1 MLQVTRM
8 RPAIC
13 LTLLLLTGAAGAAP
27 TVEAVALKEPVVLDG
42 ELREAVWQPPAPM
55 RDFAV
60 LDTGAAAQAQ
70 TEAWVAYDEEALY
83 IAVQAFGPEMGAL
96 RAECKTRDGRELFQD
111 DVVEVFLD
119 PAHDR
124 FHYLQFACNPLGTR
138 FDLQGDAAGSSPE
151 WNGLWEVA
159 VGRAADRWRVE
170 MRLPFA
176 TLGLKRGT
184 GQVWGLN
191 ICRERPAGP
200 ENSSWAPTTGT
211 FGTPASFGEL
221 QIAADLSPFC
231 LELAVTDW
239 GQAFFGQNRV
249 VAEIT
254 NRTPTG
260 QMFDVQLRVTPPA
273 EPARTTSRDGV
284 TLAGGETAPVSVN
297 YQLLQAG
304 PHELLCMVVGPGKRL
319 LAATGRM
326 LDVSA
331 LAEFALH
338 KSFYRDDLVLQYR
351 VNLPETDLARY
362 GLRLAVQPTWS
373 EESVATRQVTS
384 LPARVGQVR
393 LDTGSLERGRY
404 VLRASLVDAAGE
416 PLVSTGL
423 QFAALRDPEVNP
435 RLVSVRPEDNMLIVQ
450 GQPFFPLGIY
460 ESPGTEVYLR
470 QLRDAGFNLCM
481 AHDLPAVGTQALLDR
496 VHAAGMRLWVPVASL
511 LDFSSDAAMKRQR
524 LTEMVERVGDH
535 PGLLMWE
542 SIDEPAWGG
551 ADADGLYEGYC
562 HLRLIDQQRLIW
574 TNHAPRNLIS
584 TLAYYNRA
592 TDAAGCDIY
601 PVPDGVGH
609 SNLPNSTISVV
620 GDETRKNREAVG
632 GEKPIFMVLQGFGWG
647 ELSRGQTP
655 KPAVVTPTF
664 EQSRFMAYDAIVHG
678 ANGLLYWGTHYTE
691 KPSRF
696 WSELRSLVSELAA
709 LHDVLA
715 ALPYSGEDQAQL
727 ISPATGVV
735 LLHKQHDRRNFL
747 FLVNERSVET
757 TATVKAPNIYS
768 GRVRRLFEAT
778 ELPLGPEQVL
788 TVPLSPYGVAVLTDD
803 ADFVDVRRDFTADWR
818 NAPDGSALRPL
829 MVEEGNAVRNP
840 GFEVDRDGDNLPD
853 RWGSNTPLT
862 AALTT
867 AEVHGGKVAL
877 ALTST
882 DPDMAPLLVERG
894 LDLLPDRR
902 YRFTAWAKSPSPE
915 TEFRFYVEW
924 TLGGRWLG
932 GTYPWSTGSGEWQQL
947 SVEFTTTPDPQGGAY
962 AVVQMRGKG
971 TVYFD
976 DLRIEEIPAP

>member
-1 MLQVTRM
+1 M
-8 RPAIC
+8 RPLTC
-13 LTLLLLTGAAGAAP
+13 LALLLLTVAAGAAP

-42 ELREAVWQPPAPM
+42 ELREAVWQAPAQV
-55 RDFAV
+55 RDFVV
-60 LDTGAAAQAQ
+60 LGTGVTAQAQ
-70 TEAWVAYDEEALY
+70 TEAWVAHDADALY
-83 IAVQAFGPEMGAL
+83 IAVRAAEPDMAGL
-96 RAECKTRDGRELFQD
+96 RAACSVRDGRDLFQD

-119 PAHDR
+119 PARDR

-159 VGRAADRWRVE
+159 TQRAADCWLVE

-176 TLGLKRGT
+176 TLGLDRGA

-200 ENSSWAPTTGT
+200 ENSSWAPATGA
-211 FGTPASFGEL
+211 FGTPASFGDL
-221 QIAADLSPFC
+221 QIAADLSPFR
-231 LELAVTDW
+231 LDLAVQDW
-239 GQAFFGQNRV
+239 GQKFFGQNTL

-260 QMFDVQLRVTPPA
+260 QMFDVQLRVTPPS
-273 EPARTTSRDGV
+273 EHPRTTSRDSV
-284 TLAGGETAPVSVN
+284 TLAAGESAPVSVA

-304 PHELLCMVVGPGKRL
+304 PHELLCTVVGPEKRV
-319 LAATGRM
+319 LAAEGRM
-326 LDVSA
+326 VDVSA
-331 LAEFALH
+331 LAEFMIH
-338 KSFYRDDLVLQYR
+338 KSFYRDDLVLQYQIS
-351 VNLPETDLARY
+351 VPDNDLARY
-362 GLRLAVQPTWS
+362 GLRLAVRPTWT
-373 EESVATRQVTS
+373 EETVVTRE
-384 LPARVGQVR
+384 LMPIAARVGHVPV
-393 LDTGSLERGRY
+393 DTTGLERGRY
-404 VLRASLVDAAGE
+404 VLRAGLVGAEGE
-416 PLVSTGL
+416 PLVSTDL
-423 QFAALRDPEVNP
+423 RFAVLRDPAVNS
-435 RLVSVRPEDNMLIVQ
+435 RLVDVRAEDNMLIVQ

-460 ESPGTEVYLR
+460 ESPGTEAYLR
-470 QLRDAGFNLCM
+470 MLRDAGFNLCM
-481 AHDLPAVGTQALLDR
+481 CHGLPDAGAQALLDK
-496 VHAAGMRLWVPVASL
+496 VYAAGMRLWVPLGSL

-524 LTEMVERVGDH
+524 LAEMVQRAGDH
-535 PGLLMWE
+535 PGLLIWE

-592 TDAAGCDIY
+592 TDASGCDIY
-601 PVPDGVGH
+601 PVPDGAGH

-632 GEKPIFMVLQGFGWG
+632 GQKPVFMVLQGFGWG

-655 KPAVVTPTF
+655 RPAVITPTF

-715 ALPYSGEDQAQL
+715 ALPYRGEDQAQL
-727 ISPATGVV
+727 ASPAKGVV
-735 LLHKQHDRRNFL
+735 LLHKQHNRRNFL
-747 FLVNERSVET
+747 FLVNETAVDT
-757 TATVKAPNIYS
+757 TATVKAPNIYA
-768 GRVRRLFEAT
+768 GHVRRLFEGA
-778 ELPLGPEQVL
+778 ELPMGPEQVL
-788 TVPLSPYGVAVLTDD
+788 TVPLGPYGVAVLTDD

-818 NAPDGSALRPL
+818 DAPDGAAIRSL
-829 MVEEGNAVRNP
+829 MIEEGNAVRNP

-862 AALTT
+862 ASLTN
-867 AEVHGGKVAL
+867 AEVHGGRVAL

-882 DPDMAPLLVERG
+882 GPDMGPLLVERG
-894 LDLLPDRR
+894 LELLPDRK
-902 YRFTAWAKSPSPE
+902 YRFTAWVKSPSPE

-924 TLGGRWLG
+924 SLGGRWLG
-932 GTYPWSTGSGEWQQL
+932 GTYPWSKGSGEWQQL
-947 SVEFTTTPDPQGGAY
+947 SLEFTTTPDPQGGAY

-976 DLRIEEIPAP
+976 DLRIEEVAAP